1 MSGPGQATDAPV
13 FPRRQPSC
21 SLTRTHGCKQWTGC
35 QKWRD
40 AHPDEPY
47 TPHKQLSFPRHP
59 AAG

>member
-1 MSGPGQATDAPV
+1 MKALESATDRPI

-21 SLTRTHGCKQWTGC
+21 SLTCEHGCKQWTGC

-47 TPHKQLSFPRHP
+47 QLAKPP
-59 AAG
+59 TQEDVAG